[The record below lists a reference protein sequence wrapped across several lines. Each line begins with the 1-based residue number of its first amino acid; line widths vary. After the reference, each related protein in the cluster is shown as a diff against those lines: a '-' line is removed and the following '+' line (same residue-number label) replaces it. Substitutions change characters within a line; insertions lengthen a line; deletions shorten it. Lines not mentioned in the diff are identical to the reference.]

1 MRVHMDKVAYYG
13 SAATDV
19 SNRVDTRKRQR
30 VGAVGGLGSEEQS
43 FDELPVG
50 IA

>member
-1 MRVHMDKVAYYG
+1 MEKVAYYET
-13 SAATDV
+13 AATDV
-19 SNRVDTRKRQR
+19 SNKVDTRTRQR

>member
-1 MRVHMDKVAYYG
+1 MRVHMEKVAYYG

-19 SNRVDTRKRQR
+19 SNRVDTRTRQR
-30 VGAVGGLGSEEQS
+30 VGAVGGLGSEDQS
-43 FDELPVG
+43 SDELPVG